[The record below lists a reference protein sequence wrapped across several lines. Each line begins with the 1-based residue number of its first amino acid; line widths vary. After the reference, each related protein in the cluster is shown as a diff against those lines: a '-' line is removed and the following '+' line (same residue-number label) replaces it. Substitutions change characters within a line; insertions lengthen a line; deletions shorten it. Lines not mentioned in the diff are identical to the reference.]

1 MTTNENIVK
10 LAALHRHWN
19 LADSVKAVLKQQLTP
34 QQEKGAIERFGL
46 EGAMFGI
53 HAAMVFRIQVWYALL
68 YVVIEGY
75 RELGLN
81 YEPLDNVLAKEDFV
95 DLLRRFRN
103 ATFHYQADPLT
114 DKLIDFLA
122 KPDSEHWIGELN
134 KQFNTFFR
142 QALPIEE
149 TIEKIA
155 KEGPP
160 TIEPGCKIDILLQ
173 PGREA

>member
-1 MTTNENIVK
+1 MTANENIVK

-34 QQEKGAIERFGL
+34 QQEKSAIERFGL
-46 EGAMFGI
+46 EGAMFGM
-53 HAAMVFRIQVWYALL
+53 HASMVFRIQVWYALL

-75 RELGLN
+75 RELGLAF
-81 YEPLDNVLAKEDFV
+81 EPLDHVLAREDFV

-103 ATFHYQADPLT
+103 ATFHYQADPLN

-134 KQFNTFFR
+134 KQFNAFFQ
-142 QALPIEE
+142 QALPIEA
-149 TIEKIA
+149 TIERIA
-155 KEGPP
+155 KEGIP
-160 TIEPGCKIDILLQ
+160 TIESGSKLEILLK
-173 PGREA
+173 PGKAE